1 MSGALNSVFGG
12 GNIFGA
18 LLSIASI
25 AFPPLALAGGLSNL
39 LTTAIGEAVKMAAT
53 TLAQEFGMPKFL
65 TGLIGQAVDSV
76 VGQLTKQSDPA
87 VDSHLK
93 EAAGGALDDIKNN
106 FAKSIVDNAVENMK
120 STKKRG
126 SGSWL
131 EALAEALGKSL
142 DAQADHIKELSSQIT
157 DDNAKDKP
165 STMTELQTA
174 SQRLNFMM
182 SAADQTIKTI
192 GEALSTMSRKQ

>member
-18 LLSIASI
+18 LLSVASI

-65 TGLIGQAVDSV
+65 TSLIGQVVDSV

-93 EAAGGALDDIKNN
+93 ETAGSAVDDFKNDLS
-106 FAKSIVDNAVENMK
+106 KSIVDNAVQNIK
-120 STKKRG
+120 STKKKG

-131 EALAEALGKSL
+131 EALAEALGKAL
-142 DAQADHIKELSSQIT
+142 DAQAAKVQQLSSEIT
-157 DDNAKDKP
+157 DQNAKDKP

-174 SQRLNFMM
+174 SQRLSFMM
-182 SAADQTIKTI
+182 NSADQAIKTI
-192 GEALSTMSRKQ
+192 GEALSTAARKQ